1 MSDGMSQL
9 AAQVDFEMG
18 RRDFKY
24 FFEEIC
30 GKYDEKNPWILTKFH
45 EEWFDLSENN
55 SKTCIIASRDHGKS
69 VFYRVYLLW
78 KMAYN
83 PGTEVLFFSHSQHQS
98 IEHMAKMNEL
108 IETIPA
114 LQHLKPA
121 RGWAKQK
128 FKFTNKSSISA
139 MSVGKAV
146 RGAHPQIV
154 VLDDILSSEAQTQL
168 KHISS
173 WFYTALLPVL
183 HHTAQLCIVGTPFSY
198 TDLYSELKKLKS
210 YAVREYP
217 AINEQTG
224 KPLFPERWSLDAL
237 NERRNDM
244 TSIAFTREYLCKPIA
259 SDASLFPE
267 EVLERVKDDS
277 LALSYYPDT
286 DQELNYYIGW
296 DPAISANRKADY
308 TCMMVIAM
316 DENRHKRIVHTHHEK
331 GMDFSSQIDKII
343 ELNARFNPVIIEL
356 ETNNFAMAFNQVL
369 AEISDLPI
377 KPFNMSRMK
386 KEALIHTLQLHFEQG
401 HLIIPYK
408 DEAGTRRKMNT
419 LLTELSTFTMLD
431 NGRMESLG
439 GHDDMVMALALSV
452 QATKEY
458 RDNIVILD
466 AETWSNRLGWMDA

>member
-1 MSDGMSQL
+1 MSNGLNELTAS
-9 AAQVDFEMG
+9 VDFEMG
-18 RRDFKY
+18 RRDFKF

-30 GKYDEKNPWILTKFH
+30 GKIDQKHPWILTDFH
-45 EEWFDLSENN
+45 KEWFDMSENN
-55 SKTCIIASRDHGKS
+55 NKTCIIASRDHGKS

-98 IEHMAKMNEL
+98 IDHMAKMNEL

-114 LQHLKPA
+114 LQHLKPK

-128 FKFTNKSSISA
+128 FKFTNKSSITA

-168 KHISS
+168 KHVSQ

-198 TDLYSELKKLKS
+198 TDLYSELKKLES
-210 YAVREYP
+210 YKVGEYP

-224 KPLFPERWSLDAL
+224 EPLFPERWSLEAL
-237 NERRNDM
+237 NARRNDM

-267 EVLERVKDDS
+267 EVLNKVKDEELS
-277 LALSYYPDT
+277 LSYYPHDG
-286 DQELNYYIGW
+286 EAYNYYIGW
-296 DPAISANRKADY
+296 DPAISADRRADY
-308 TCMMVIAM
+308 TCMMVIAV
-316 DENRHKRIVHTHHEK
+316 DENKNKHIIHTHHEK

-369 AEISDLPI
+369 NEISDLPI

-386 KEALIHTLQLHFEQG
+386 KEALIHTLQLQFEQG
-401 HLIIPYK
+401 KLSIPYK
-408 DEAGTRRKMNT
+408 DEGGTRRLMNN

-439 GHDDMVMALALSV
+439 GHDDMVMALALAV

-466 AETWSNRLGWMDA
+466 ASVWQNRLGWANV

>member
-1 MSDGMSQL
+1 
-9 AAQVDFEMG
+9 
-18 RRDFKY
+18 
-24 FFEEIC
+24 
-30 GKYDEKNPWILTKFH
+30 
-45 EEWFDLSENN
+45 
-55 SKTCIIASRDHGKS
+55 
-69 VFYRVYLLW
+69 
-78 KMAYN
+78 
-83 PGTEVLFFSHSQHQS
+83 
-98 IEHMAKMNEL
+98 
-108 IETIPA
+108 
-114 LQHLKPA
+114 
-121 RGWAKQK
+121 
-128 FKFTNKSSISA
+128 

-198 TDLYSELKKLKS
+198 TDLYAELKKLKS

-217 AINEQTG
+217 AINERSG
-224 KPLFPERWSLDAL
+224 EPLFPERWSLEAL
-237 NERRNDM
+237 NNRRNDM

-267 EVLERVKDDS
+267 EVLNSVKDDQM
-277 LALSYYPDT
+277 ALSYYPRP

-316 DENRHKRIVHTHHEK
+316 DENRHKHIVHTHHEK

-369 AEISDLPI
+369 AEIGDLPI

-386 KEALIHTLQLHFEQG
+386 KEALIHTLQLHFERG

-408 DEAGTRRKMNT
+408 DEGATLRLMNN

-466 AETWSNRLGWMDA
+466 AEQWQSRLGWAGA